1 MLEEMQAEVAKG
13 AQPVIDSIKSTLPGK
28 VVINWL
34 WPAIIVGGALLLGL
48 VIERVI
54 LSRLRKLAD
63 RTEWRGDEIIIG
75 ALRGI
80 ITTLLVIIGL
90 FFASYS
96 LPLDQSW
103 LSLLHKI
110 LKVLLILCGTVAL
123 SRIAV
128 GFASLSTV
136 GEAGQVKS
144 ASILVYIARATVYLI
159 GVLVI
164 LQSLGI
170 SITPLLTALGVGGLA
185 VALALQDTLSN
196 LFAGIH
202 ILASRKV
209 RPGDYIR
216 LETGQEGNVVDISWR
231 TTTIKAPANHLVIVP
246 NTRVASS
253 IVMDFDQPDKE
264 TIVTIGLGVG
274 YESDLGKVERVT
286 IEVAKSVQ
294 KDIEGGVPS
303 FEPVVRFTE
312 FGDSAIRFNVIMRAR
327 QFGDQFLLKHE
338 FIRRIH
344 ERYHSEGIII
354 PYPIR
359 EIHTRGDRS

>member
-13 AQPVIDSIKSTLPGK
+13 AQPVVDSLKSSFHGK
-28 VVINWL
+28 VVVNWL
-34 WPAIIVGGALLLGL
+34 WPAIIVGGALVLGL

-54 LSRLRKLAD
+54 LARLRKLAD
-63 RTEWRGDEIIIG
+63 RTQWRGDEIIIG
-75 ALRGI
+75 SLRGI
-80 ITTLLVIIGL
+80 ITAVLVVIGL

-96 LPLDQSW
+96 LPLDESW
-103 LSLLHKI
+103 LTLLHKA
-110 LKVLLILCGTVAL
+110 LKVLLILCGTIAL
-123 SRIAV
+123 SRMAV
-128 GFASLSTV
+128 GFASLSSTT
-136 GEAGQVKS
+136 EEGQAKS

-159 GVLVI
+159 GILII

-209 RPGDYIR
+209 RPGDYVR

-231 TTTIKAPANHLVIVP
+231 TTTIKAPTNHLIIVP

-264 TIVTIGLGVG
+264 TVVIIGLGVS
-274 YESDLGKVERVT
+274 YDSDLGKVERVT
-286 IEVAKSVQ
+286 IEVAKSVV
-294 KDIEGGVPS
+294 KEIEGGVPS
-303 FEPVVRFTE
+303 FEPILRFAE
-312 FGDSAIRFNVIMRAR
+312 FGDFAIKFNIILRSR

-338 FIRRIH
+338 LIRRLH
-344 ERYHSEGIII
+344 ERYRTEGIVI

-359 EIHTRGDRS
+359 EIRTKGGGA

>member
-1 MLEEMQAEVAKG
+1 MQTEPSNEVAAIVDSLKG
-13 AQPVIDSIKSTLPGK
+13 AIHEK
-28 VVINWL
+28 VVVNWL
-34 WPAIIVGGALLLGL
+34 WPAIIVGGAVVLGL

-54 LSRLRKLAD
+54 LARLRKLAD
-63 RTEWRGDEIIIG
+63 RTEWQGDEIIID

-96 LPLDQSW
+96 LPIHPSW
-103 LSLLHKI
+103 LALLHKV

-123 SRIAV
+123 SRMAV
-128 GFASLSTV
+128 GFARLSSV
-136 GEAGQVKS
+136 GAEGEIKS
-144 ASILVYIARATVYLI
+144 ASILVYIARASVYLI
-159 GVLVI
+159 GVLII
-164 LQSLGI
+164 LQSLGV

-202 ILASRKV
+202 VLASRKV

-231 TTTIKAPANHLVIVP
+231 TTTIKAPANHLIIVP

-253 IVMDFDQPDKE
+253 IVLDFDQPDRE
-264 TIVTIGLGVG
+264 TIVVIGLGVG
-274 YESDLGKVERVT
+274 YDSDLGKVERVT
-286 IEVAKSVQ
+286 IDVAKAVLTEI
-294 KDIEGGVPS
+294 DGGVPT

-312 FGDSAIRFNVIMRAR
+312 FGDYAIKFNVILRSR

-344 ERYHSEGIII
+344 ERYCKEGIVI
-354 PYPIR
+354 PYPVR
-359 EIHTRGDRS
+359 EIVTRGDKS

>member
-1 MLEEMQAEVAKG
+1 MQTEALKTAE
-13 AQPVIDSIKSTLPGK
+13 PIIDSLRQTLPGK

-34 WPAIIVGGALLLGL
+34 WPAIIVGGGLLLGL

-63 RTEWRGDEIIIG
+63 RTEWRGDEIIIS

-80 ITTLLVIIGL
+80 ITALLVIIGL

-96 LPLDQSW
+96 LPLEPSL
-103 LSLLHKI
+103 LSLLHKA

-136 GEAGQVKS
+136 GEEGQVKS

-231 TTTIKAPANHLVIVP
+231 TTTIRAPANHLIIVP
-246 NTRVASS
+246 NSRVASS

-264 TIVTIGLGVG
+264 ITVIIGLGVG
-274 YESDLGKVERVT
+274 FDSDLGKVELVT
-286 IEVAKSVQ
+286 LEVAKSVL
-294 KDIEGGVPS
+294 KDVTGGVS
-303 FEPVVRFTE
+303 SYEPTVRFSE
-312 FGDSAIRFNVIMRAR
+312 FGDSAIRFNVILRAK
-327 QFGDQFLLKHE
+327 QFNDQFLLKHE

-344 ERYHSEGIII
+344 ERYRSEGIVI

-359 EIHTRGDRS
+359 EIHTRGDKS

>member
-1 MLEEMQAEVAKG
+1 MQTEALKTAE
-13 AQPVIDSIKSTLPGK
+13 PIIDSLKQTLPVK

-34 WPAIIVGGALLLGL
+34 WPVIIVGGALLLGL
-48 VIERVI
+48 VIERVV
-54 LSRLRKLAD
+54 LARLKRLAD

-75 ALRGI
+75 ALKGI
-80 ITTLLVIIGL
+80 ITAVLVIIGL
-90 FFASYS
+90 FFASFS

-103 LSLLHKI
+103 LSLLHKV
-110 LKVLLILCGTVAL
+110 LKVLLILCGTMVL

-136 GEAGQVKS
+136 GEEGQVKS

-159 GVLVI
+159 GVLII

-209 RPGDYIR
+209 RPGDYIK

-231 TTTIKAPANHLVIVP
+231 TTTIKAMANHLIIVP
-246 NTRVASS
+246 NSRVASS
-253 IVMDFDQPDKE
+253 IVVDFDQPDKE
-264 TIVTIGLGVG
+264 TPVIIGFGVS
-274 YESDLGKVERVT
+274 YDSDLDKVERVT
-286 IEVAKSVQ
+286 IEVAKSVLREI
-294 KDIEGGVPS
+294 DGGVPE
-303 FEPVVRFTE
+303 FEPLVRFTE
-312 FGDSAIRFNVIMRAR
+312 LGDSAIRFNVILRVR

-344 ERYHSEGIII
+344 ERYRSEGIVI

-359 EIHTRGDRS
+359 EIHTRGDKP